1 MARRTGLG
9 VTTMVTA
16 ATVDASTALVIID
29 VQRGMFMFERPLW
42 HADDILGRISGLL
55 RCARQAN
62 ACVVHVQHDGG
73 PGHLLAKGSIGWPH
87 RPEVAPVEGEI
98 TIEKH
103 HSSAF
108 HNTDLHD
115 RLSRIGIRR
124 LMVAGIQTEYCVDSA
139 CRAAVALGY
148 QVTLLS
154 DAHSTFDSSV
164 LTAEQIVAHHN
175 STLSDGFV
183 ALSRTDEV
191 MFGSE

>member
-9 VTTMVTA
+9 VTTMVAA

-55 RCARQAN
+55 RGARQAN

-87 RPEVAPVEGEI
+87 RSEVAPIEGEI

-115 RLSRIGIRR
+115 RLRRIGIRR
-124 LMVAGIQTEYCVDSA
+124 LMIAGIQTEYCVDSA

-164 LTAEQIVAHHN
+164 LTAAQIVAHHN
-175 STLSDGFV
+175 CTLGDGFV

>member
-1 MARRTGLG
+1 MPTR
-9 VTTMVTA
+9 
-16 ATVDASTALVIID
+16 
-29 VQRGMFMFERPLW
+29 
-42 HADDILGRISGLL
+42 
-55 RCARQAN
+55 
-62 ACVVHVQHDGG
+62 
-73 PGHLLAKGSIGWPH
+73 PH

-115 RLSRIGIRR
+115 RLGRIGIRR
-124 LMVAGIQTEYCVDSA
+124 LMIAGIQTEYCVDSA

>member
-9 VTTMVTA
+9 VTTMVAA
-16 ATVDASTALVIID
+16 ATVDASTALVI
-29 VQRGMFMFERPLW
+29 M
-42 HADDILGRISGLL
+42 L

>member
-9 VTTMVTA
+9 VTTMVAA
-16 ATVDASTALVIID
+16 ATVDASTTLVI
-29 VQRGMFMFERPLW
+29 M
-42 HADDILGRISGLL
+42 L
-55 RCARQAN
+55 RCARQPN
-62 ACVVHVQHDGG
+62 ACAVHVQHDGG

-87 RPEVAPVEGEI
+87 RPEVAPIKGEI

-108 HNTDLHD
+108 HHTDLHD
-115 RLSRIGIRR
+115 RLRRIGIRR
-124 LMVAGIQTEYCVDSA
+124 LMIAGIQTEYCVDST

-148 QVTLLS
+148 QVTLLW
-154 DAHSTFDSSV
+154 DAHTTFDSPV

-175 STLSDGFV
+175 CTLGGGFV

-191 MFGSE
+191 MFRSE